1 MGCCLSF
8 RLFLSYNAE
17 SYKSSKYLNG
27 GLMIKNFSL
36 LYGSLLVLQIIFVL
50 QYSTVSYKSSKYLN
64 GGVVKNH
71 HKKCQAGPETSQC
84 FRVNFFVS
92 VSSWLL
98 RCFFA
103 TITSS
108 KKINSDGGDQGNFN
122 FIRIIF

>member
-64 GGVVKNH
+64 GGLVKNH

-92 VSSWLL
+92 VSWLL

-103 TITSS
+103 TITRS
-108 KKINSDGGDQGNFN
+108 KKKIAMGDQGNFN
-122 FIRIIF
+122 FILFE